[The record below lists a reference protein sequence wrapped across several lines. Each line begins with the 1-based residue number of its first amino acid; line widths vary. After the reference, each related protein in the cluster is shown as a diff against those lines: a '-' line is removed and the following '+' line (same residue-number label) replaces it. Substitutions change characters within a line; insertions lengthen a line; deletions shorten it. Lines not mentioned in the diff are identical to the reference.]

1 MSRKNKR
8 KWNFDKILESGKK
21 YNHIFDWETNDVQ
34 AYRAAKR
41 YGHFKEA
48 TAHMTK
54 KIRKVFTIKYSDAD
68 ILKVALKFNT
78 PKDWYTESP
87 STYSIAHQRKLIDK
101 ATAHMD
107 RQLEKAGFYTKE
119 KLRQS
124 ALKYRSTFEW
134 IKNEPKFYAA
144 AWRQGLIKKTT
155 VHFKNH
161 KPITEKVIKIKT
173 ITSPFKRQSTKLKYT
188 KEEVISAA
196 KKFNTRKEWK
206 DQSLTTYNFAYR
218 HGFLEECCM
227 HMERL
232 GSMSHRCIYIIKIPT
247 EISAYVGLT
256 FNYKKRIIEHLNTE
270 RFKKFIHLYGKES
283 IKAEQ
288 ATDYLDKDSAAN
300 MENYF
305 INLLEE
311 QGWKMLN
318 KMKGGGLGGKQPK
331 WTEETILKNILNYN
345 SYKEWAKSESG
356 AYAAALDLNIIEKI
370 DKILPRINRKSKR

>member
-173 ITSPFKRQSTKLKYT
+173 ITSHFKRQSTKLKYT

-206 DQSLTTYNFAYR
+206 DQSLTTYNFAYGR
-218 HGFLEECCM
+218 PSTPLLYSKGACLAKGREA
-227 HMERL
+227 RL
-232 GSMSHRCIYIIKIPT
+232 GCVSGYAAMRVGDVAGLEPSFRAVGFADLGTTRSSTGCRRDSHSPFYLLGPIPRHF
-247 EISAYVGLT
+247 SLQRWPGLT
-256 FNYKKRIIEHLNTE
+256 RVGEGCWLLRHRLRGDLFSRRYQRGPPLHWLN
-270 RFKKFIHLYGKES
+270 
-283 IKAEQ
+283 
-288 ATDYLDKDSAAN
+288 ATDGVVLGHWRFTLASAQLAGRALVR
-300 MENYF
+300 EHCG
-305 INLLEE
+305 ESE
-311 QGWKMLN
+311 GWRCHLRR
-318 KMKGGGLGGKQPK
+318 G
-331 WTEETILKNILNYN
+331 
-345 SYKEWAKSESG
+345 
-356 AYAAALDLNIIEKI
+356 
-370 DKILPRINRKSKR
+370 